1 MEVIQITTNCMAL
14 IEILKR
20 FIPKKYQYWLNPAA
34 AIILGGS
41 MGFANGGLSGIL
53 DGMVAGSA
61 SIAAYKVPKVVG
73 GKLIKNNGVSNAP
86 S

>member
-1 MEVIQITTNCMAL
+1 MEVVQITTNCMAL
-14 IEILKR
+14 IEVLKR
-20 FIPKKYQYWLNPAA
+20 FIPKKYQYWLNPLA

-41 MGFANGGLSGIL
+41 MGFASGGLEGIL

-73 GKLIKNNGVSNAP
+73 QKLIKNDGGSNVS